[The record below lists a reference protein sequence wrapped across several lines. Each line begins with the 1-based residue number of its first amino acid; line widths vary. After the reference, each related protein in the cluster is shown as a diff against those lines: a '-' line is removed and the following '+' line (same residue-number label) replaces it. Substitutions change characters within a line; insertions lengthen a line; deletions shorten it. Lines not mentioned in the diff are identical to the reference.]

1 MRACSYCVSCPT
13 YFPRRLK
20 ERRALLIVKESAA
33 SPAVVSGP
41 CPALLRREFSRGAG
55 AELTPTKLV
64 RVQYTT
70 CSVVVANDSHKFT
83 FGAHS
88 TWFAQHQ
95 CISHFAGLLSA
106 DKTCPACGNA
116 SSPDHADLRPSSL
129 LLSYV
134 IEKAA
139 EEGIEVIDMLRGE
152 EPYKRIW
159 HADPVPTY
167 KFSMP
172 RVAHHAQPL
181 AA

>member
-1 MRACSYCVSCPT
+1 MHIS
-13 YFPRRLK
+13 L
-20 ERRALLIVKESAA
+20 RRALV
-33 SPAVVSGP
+33 GP
-41 CPALLRREFSRGAG
+41 IRRALR
-55 AELTPTKLV
+55 
-64 RVQYTT
+64 
-70 CSVVVANDSHKFT
+70 
-83 FGAHS
+83 
-88 TWFAQHQ
+88 
-95 CISHFAGLLSA
+95 
-106 DKTCPACGNA
+106 GNA
-116 SSPDHADLRPSSL
+116 YSPDHADLRPSSL